1 MPALARKS
9 SRQTTKPA
17 RSSTA
22 PANVAERQGD
32 REQGSI
38 RHLVAT
44 DGPQLEPTANSLLA
58 CLKDGKQGFW
68 LDIENPGD
76 ADFDLLEKTFK
87 FHPLTLEDIRNRNQR
102 PKVEEFPG
110 YAFVV
115 LFTAELVNERAE
127 VREHH
132 IYVSPQYLVS
142 VHLEPSEPLADL
154 RQRIKEN
161 PDLTRR
167 SLPFLFYLVVDQLV
181 DALFPV
187 LEEVDDA
194 TDRLEDTIIDRPD
207 TAALT
212 TLSDL
217 KRTVVDLR
225 KVLGAQRDVFQRLTT
240 RAIGDPQD
248 KEMSIYYRY
257 VYDHLVRQYE
267 TVDSLRDLLASAMD
281 VYLSTVSNRL
291 NLRITRLTVFATL
304 FLPLTFVTGFF
315 GMNFAWLVG
324 HIVPAWTFWI
334 LAVGVMAATAG
345 GQLWYYRRLG
355 WI

>member
-17 RSSTA
+17 RSTTA

-32 REQGSI
+32 RAQGSI

-44 DGPQLEPTANSLLA
+44 DGPQLEPTADSLLA
-58 CLKDGKQGFW
+58 CLKAGKQGFW

-76 ADFDLLEKTFK
+76 DDYALLEKTFG
-87 FHPLTLEDIRNRNQR
+87 FHPLTLEDIRNQNQR
-102 PKVEEFPG
+102 PKLEEYTG

-115 LFTAELVNERAE
+115 LFTAELDGKRVQI
-127 VREHH
+127 REHH
-132 IYVSPQYLVS
+132 LYVSPQYLVS
-142 VHLEPSEPLADL
+142 VHLEPSDPLNRL
-154 RQRIKEN
+154 RERIKAN

-187 LEEVDDA
+187 LEQLDDA
-194 TDRLEDTIIDRPD
+194 TDELEDRIIDDPD

-212 TLSDL
+212 ELSNL
-217 KRTVVDLR
+217 KRAVVDLR

-240 RAIGDPQD
+240 RAVGDPSD
-248 KEMSIYYRY
+248 KEMSIYYRD
-257 VYDHLVRQYE
+257 VYDHLVRQHE
-267 TVDSLRDLLASAMD
+267 TVDSLRDLLTSAMD

-304 FLPLTFVTGFF
+304 FLPLTFISGFF
-315 GMNFAWLVG
+315 GMNFGWLVA
-324 HIVPAWTFWI
+324 HIAPAWTFWV
-334 LAVGVMAATAG
+334 LAVGVMLATTAA
-345 GQLWYYRRLG
+345 QLWYYRGRG